1 MISGLQGLA
10 YEGCEKR
17 VAAVEYC
24 TYDLKSGWPQRCIIY
39 LQAGGQD
46 GGISCHKTSITH

>member
-24 TYDLKSGWPQRCIIY
+24 TYDLKSDWPQRCIIY